1 MGKSFSIG
9 RKTMPGL
16 RRIEAIL
23 TVSRKR
29 EEKPGD
35 CQDRGCS
42 QDLPRDENV
51 GERAVSREYVYVK
64 GGRECEDDGE

>member
-23 TVSRKR
+23 TVSRKQ

-51 GERAVSREYVYVK
+51 RERAVSKEYVYVK
-64 GGRECEDDGE
+64 RRRERADDGK